1 MRINKIAV
9 SLFSAGLM
17 ASPLANATNGYFSH
31 GYGMK
36 AKGMG
41 GAATAMTIDTFGGA
55 NNPAGMVW
63 VGDRL
68 DIGIDLFM
76 PKRSVSRQGSTG
88 PAPAP
93 AGTYDGVS
101 ESGSN
106 EFLVPEFG
114 YNKLINPNLSLG
126 VTVYGNG
133 GMNTD
138 YNPGLNGGAGAQA
151 FAPSCAGAPSNILFG
166 CGKLGVDLMQLIIAP
181 TASYKI
187 DTNHS
192 IGVSPLF
199 GYQRF
204 KVDGLQAFDET
215 LDMDGPGPMP
225 AGTFT
230 SSQGNVTN
238 KGYDNS
244 TGWGVRIGW
253 LGKLSDTVSMGA
265 AYSTKMRMSA
275 FDKYKGL
282 FAEGGDFDI
291 PENYNIGIAV
301 KATPQTMLAFD
312 IQQINYSD
320 VKSIANGVSNS
331 LLSMMGG
338 TFPVAPNRL
347 GDANGSGFNWR
358 DQTVYKLG
366 VEYEYSNE
374 LILRAGYNYGKSP
387 VRGDTLDDVTFNIL
401 APGVVEQ
408 HLTLGT
414 TWTLANKSEL
424 TVSYMHA
431 FSKSVT
437 GPSVTSLLGV
447 GGTETL
453 KMKQD
458 SLGIA
463 YGIKF

>member
-1 MRINKIAV
+1 
-9 SLFSAGLM
+9 M
-17 ASPLANATNGYFSH
+17 ASPLAHATNGYFSH

-41 GAATAMTIDTFGGA
+41 GASTAMAIDTFGGA
-55 NNPAGMVW
+55 NNPASMVW

-68 DIGIDLFM
+68 DIGVDLFM
-76 PKRSVSRQGSTG
+76 PKRSASRQGSTG
-88 PAPAP
+88 FGGAYNGA
-93 AGTYDGVS
+93 S

-106 EFLVPEFG
+106 SFLVPEFG
-114 YNKLINPNLSLG
+114 YNKMMNPDMSLG

-138 YNPGLNGGAGAQA
+138 YDPGLAGGGPA
-151 FAPSCAGAPSNILFG
+151 FAPSCGGAPSNLLFG

-187 DTNHS
+187 NANNS
-192 IGVSPLF
+192 IGVSPLL

-204 KVDGLQAFDET
+204 KVDGLQAFDE
-215 LDMDGPGPMP
+215 MG
-225 AGTFT
+225 F
-230 SSQGNVTN
+230 SSSPGNVTN
-238 KGYDNS
+238 KGYDDS
-244 TGWGVRIGW
+244 TGFGVRIGW
-253 LGKLSDTVSMGA
+253 QGKLSDTVTLGA
-265 AYSTKMRMSA
+265 AYSTKMKMGK

-282 FAEGGDFDI
+282 FAEEGGFDI

-301 KATPQTMLAFD
+301 KAIPQTTLAFD
-312 IQQINYSD
+312 IQQINYSA
-320 VKSIANGVSNS
+320 VKSIANAVSNS
-331 LLSMMGG
+331 L
-338 TFPVAPNRL
+338 VAPPANGL
-347 GDANGSGFNWR
+347 GSTNGSGFGWR

-366 VEYEYSNE
+366 IEYEYSNN
-374 LILRAGYNYGKSP
+374 LVLRAGYNYGKSP
-387 VRGDTLDDVTFNIL
+387 VRNDSIDDVTFNIL

-414 TWTLANKSEL
+414 TWMLDNKSEL

-431 FSKSVT
+431 FSNSVT

-453 KMKQD
+453 KMSQNAI
-458 SLGIA
+458 GVA
-463 YGIKF
+463 YSIKLE

>member
-1 MRINKIAV
+1 MKVRKLVV
-9 SLFSAGLM
+9 SLFAVGMM
-17 ASPLANATNGYFSH
+17 ASPLAHATNGYFSH

-41 GAATAMTIDTFGGA
+41 GASTAMAIDTFGGA

-68 DIGIDLFM
+68 DIGVDLFM
-76 PKRSVSRQGSTG
+76 PERSASRQGG
-88 PAPAP
+88 GMGGA
-93 AGTYDGVS
+93 YDGTS

-106 EFLVPEFG
+106 YFLIPEFG

-138 YNPGLNGGAGAQA
+138 YDPGLAGGGPA
-151 FAPSCAGAPSNILFG
+151 FAPSCVGAPSNLLFG
-166 CGKLGVDLMQLIIAP
+166 CGKLGVDLMQLIVAP

-187 DTNHS
+187 NANNS
-192 IGVSPLF
+192 IGVSPLL

-204 KVDGLQAFDET
+204 KVDGLQAFDE
-215 LDMDGPGPMP
+215 MG
-225 AGTFT
+225 FT
-230 SSQGNVTN
+230 SSPGNVTN
-238 KGYDNS
+238 KGYDDS

-253 LGKLSDTVSMGA
+253 LGKLSDTLSVGA
-265 AYSTKMRMSA
+265 AYSSRMRMGA

-301 KATPQTMLAFD
+301 KATPQATLAFD

-320 VKSIANGVSNS
+320 VKSIANAVSNS
-331 LLSMMGG
+331 L
-338 TFPVAPNRL
+338 VAPPADGL
-347 GDANGSGFNWR
+347 GSTNGSGFNWR

-366 VEYEYSNE
+366 IEYAYSND

-387 VRGDTLDDVTFNIL
+387 VRGDTLNDVTFNIL

-414 TWTLANKSEL
+414 TWMMADKSEL

-431 FSKSVT
+431 FSNSVT

-453 KMKQD
+453 KMSQNAI
-458 SLGIA
+458 GIA
-463 YGIKF
+463 YSINLK

>member
-1 MRINKIAV
+1 M
-9 SLFSAGLM
+9 M

-41 GAATAMTIDTFGGA
+41 GAATAMAIDTFGGA
-55 NNPAGMVW
+55 NNPASMVW

-68 DIGIDLFM
+68 DVGIDLFM

-88 PAPAP
+88 F
-93 AGTYDGVS
+93 GGVYDGTS

-106 EFLVPEFG
+106 EFLIPEFG

-138 YNPGLNGGAGAQA
+138 FNPGLNGGAGAPA
-151 FAPSCAGAPSNILFG
+151 FAPSCAGAPANILFG

-187 DTNHS
+187 NTNHS
-192 IGVSPLF
+192 IGVSPLL

-204 KVDGLQAFDET
+204 KVDGLQAFDE
-215 LDMDGPGPMP
+215 LG
-225 AGTFT
+225 F
-230 SSQGNVTN
+230 SSSPGNVTN
-238 KGYDNS
+238 KGYDDS

-253 LGKLSDTVSMGA
+253 LGKLSDNVSIGV
-265 AYSTKMRMSA
+265 AYSTKMRMGA
-275 FDKYKGL
+275 FDKYRGL

-291 PENYNIGIAV
+291 PENYNIGLAV
-301 KATPQTMLAFD
+301 KATPETTVAFD

-320 VKSIANGVSNS
+320 VKSIANAVSNS
-331 LLSMMGG
+331 L
-338 TFPVAPNRL
+338 VAPPANGL
-347 GDANGSGFNWR
+347 GSTNGSGFKWR

-366 VEYEYSNE
+366 VEYEYSNS
-374 LILRAGYNYGKSP
+374 LVLRAGYNYGKSP
-387 VRGDTLDDVTFNIL
+387 VRGDGIDDVTFNIL

-414 TWTLANKSEL
+414 TWMLDNKSEL

-431 FSKSVT
+431 FSNSVT

-453 KMKQD
+453 QMSQNAI
-458 SLGIA
+458 GIA
-463 YGIKF
+463 YGMKF

>member
-1 MRINKIAV
+1 MKIRGLVV
-9 SLFSAGLM
+9 SLFAVGMM

-41 GAATAMTIDTFGGA
+41 GAATAMAIDTFGGA
-55 NNPAGMVW
+55 NNPASMVW

-68 DIGIDLFM
+68 DVGIDLFM

-88 PAPAP
+88 F
-93 AGTYDGVS
+93 GGVYDGTS

-106 EFLVPEFG
+106 EFLIPEFG

-138 YNPGLNGGAGAQA
+138 FNPGLNGGAGAPA
-151 FAPSCAGAPSNILFG
+151 FAPSCAGAPANILFG

-187 DTNHS
+187 NTNHS
-192 IGVSPLF
+192 IGVSPLL

-204 KVDGLQAFDET
+204 KVDGLQAFDE
-215 LDMDGPGPMP
+215 LG
-225 AGTFT
+225 F
-230 SSQGNVTN
+230 SSSAGNVTN
-238 KGYDNS
+238 KGYDDS

-253 LGKLSDTVSMGA
+253 LGKLSDNVSIGV
-265 AYSTKMRMSA
+265 AYSTKMRMGA
-275 FDKYKGL
+275 FDKYRGL

-291 PENYNIGIAV
+291 PENYNIGLAV
-301 KATPQTMLAFD
+301 KATPETTVAFD

-320 VKSIANGVSNS
+320 VKSIANAVSNS
-331 LLSMMGG
+331 L
-338 TFPVAPNRL
+338 VAPPANGL
-347 GDANGSGFNWR
+347 GSTNGSGFKWR

-366 VEYEYSNE
+366 VEYEYSNS
-374 LILRAGYNYGKSP
+374 LVLRAGYNYGKSP
-387 VRGDTLDDVTFNIL
+387 VRGDGIDDVTFNIL

-414 TWTLANKSEL
+414 TWMLDNKSEL

-431 FSKSVT
+431 FSNSVT

-453 KMKQD
+453 QMSQNAV
-458 SLGIA
+458 GIA
-463 YGIKF
+463 YGMKF